1 MGGMSLLTGL
11 LALILV
17 VVIAFVLYKV
27 VKSVT
32 GLIINA
38 VVGVILLWLINLL
51 DLMQLVGRPDIPINL
66 ITVLI
71 CAIGGV
77 FGVLITV
84 VLHLLGIPLT
94 L

>member
-1 MGGMSLLTGL
+1 MSILTGL
-11 LALILV
+11 LALLLV
-17 VVIAFVLYKV
+17 IVLAFVLYKV

-51 DLMQLVGRPDIPINL
+51 DLMQLVGRPDIPINIL
-66 ITVLI
+66 TVLI

-77 FGVLITV
+77 FGVLVTV

>member
-1 MGGMSLLTGL
+1 MSLLTGL

-17 VVIAFVLYKV
+17 IVLAFVLYKV

-51 DLMQLVGRPDIPINL
+51 DLMQLVGRPDIPINIL
-66 ITVLI
+66 TVLI

-77 FGVLITV
+77 FGVLVTV

>member
-1 MGGMSLLTGL
+1 MSFLTGL
-11 LALILV
+11 LALLLMVIL
-17 VVIAFVLYKV
+17 AFVLYRV

-38 VVGVILLWLINLL
+38 VVGVVLLWLINLF
-51 DLMQLVGRPDIPINL
+51 DLMNLFGRPDIPINL

-71 CAIGGV
+71 CAIGGI
-77 FGVLITV
+77 FGVILTV

>member
-1 MGGMSLLTGL
+1 MSLFAGF

-17 VVIAFVLYKV
+17 IALAFILYKT

-38 VVGVILLWLINLL
+38 VVGVILLWLINFLG
-51 DLMQLVGRPDIPINL
+51 LMQLAGRPDIPINIL
-66 ITVLI
+66 TVLI

-77 FGVLITV
+77 FGVFLTA
-84 VLHLLGIPLT
+84 VLHLLGIPLV

>member
-1 MGGMSLLTGL
+1 MSLFAGF

-17 VVIAFVLYKV
+17 IALAFILYKT

-38 VVGVILLWLINLL
+38 VVGVILLWLINFLG
-51 DLMQLVGRPDIPINL
+51 LMQLAGRPDIPINIL
-66 ITVLI
+66 TVLI
-71 CAIGGV
+71 CAIGGA
-77 FGVLITV
+77 FGVFLTA
-84 VLHLLGIPLT
+84 VLHLLGIPLV

>member
-1 MGGMSLLTGL
+1 MSVLAGL

-17 VVIAFVLYKV
+17 VLIAVLLFRFLKTMIALV
-27 VKSVT
+27 
-32 GLIINA
+32 INA
-38 VVGVILLWLINLL
+38 IVGVIFLWLINVLN
-51 DLMQLVGRPDIPINL
+51 LMSIVGRPDIPINL

-84 VLHLLGIPLT
+84 ILHLLGVPLT

>member
-1 MGGMSLLTGL
+1 MSFFATL

-17 VVIAFVLYKV
+17 VVIAYILYKM

-38 VVGVILLWLINLL
+38 VVGVILLWVINFLN
-51 DLMQLVGRPDIPINL
+51 LMSIAGRPDIPINL

-71 CAIGGV
+71 CAIGGI

-84 VLHLLGIPLT
+84 VLHLLGIPLA